1 MTYRALLLMLLCEP
15 LIASCAQGAEL
26 FLPGNVL
33 SSVTSPGSEPAS
45 ASGQP
50 DSHFTR
56 LIFLRDY
63 NTRVVILGTS
73 LLGMAAGVVGTFT
86 LLRRRALM
94 GDALSHATLPGV
106 GLAFLLAPSLGLD
119 GKSLPVLLT
128 GAALSG
134 LCGVAAIMFVRNMTR
149 LREDAALGIV
159 LSVFFGAG
167 ISVFSVVQ
175 KSGGNAAGLETFIYG
190 KAALLSA
197 GDAKLIAIIGAGVT
211 LVIVAMFREL
221 TLLCFDEGFAASRG
235 YPVLLLDILLMAL
248 VVITTIIGL
257 KAVGLILMIA
267 LLVIPAAAARFWTD
281 GLAKMTIIAAVCGGA
296 SGLLGSALSAL
307 FKDLPSGAMIV
318 LVSAVLFFISMIIG
332 TARGVL
338 VRALRRRSLNQAIDR
353 EHLLRGLFELL
364 ESHSASHGVSDKAAS
379 VSYSELEDLRTWTP
393 RRLRSQLSRS
403 KAQNLVQTTPD
414 GRLMLSS
421 EGRTEARRL
430 VHNHRLWEL
439 YLMTHAEVA
448 AARVDRE
455 ADAIEHVLEPE
466 LIAKLEALLELEHTE
481 SGIPESPHRISPASS
496 GQGTAGA
503 SSTGTETLP

>member
-1 MTYRALLLMLLCEP
+1 MKPRAALLGLL
-15 LIASCAQGAEL
+15 LIGIWA
-26 FLPGNVL
+26 
-33 SSVTSPGSEPAS
+33 SVTVGVPAAEGTPGTAGTSGTEAKAGVAS
-45 ASGQP
+45 TGSALR
-50 DSHFTR
+50 R
-56 LIFLRDY
+56 LIFLQDY

-106 GLAFLLAPSLGLD
+106 GLAFLLAPHLGLD

-134 LCGVAAIMFVRNMTR
+134 LLGVAAIMFVRNMTR

-167 ISVFSVVQ
+167 IAVFSVVQ

-211 LVIVAMFREL
+211 LVIVALFREL

-235 YPVLLLDILLMAL
+235 YPVLALDILLMAL
-248 VVITTIIGL
+248 VVVTTIIGL
-257 KAVGLILMIA
+257 RAVGLILMIA

-281 GLAKMTIIAAVCGGA
+281 GLARMTGIAAVCGGA
-296 SGLLGSALSAL
+296 SGLIGSALSAL

-318 LVSAVLFFISMIIG
+318 LVSAGLFFISMIFG

-364 ESHSASHGVSDKAAS
+364 ESHALSGKDHDSSVS

-393 RRLRSQLSRS
+393 RRLKQQLARCKS
-403 KAQNLVQTTPD
+403 QNLVQVTPD
-414 GRLMLSS
+414 GRLRLST
-421 EGRTEARRL
+421 EGRAEARRL

-481 SGIPESPHRISPASS
+481 SGIPESPHRIATGAGQSTADHAPSS
-496 GQGTAGA
+496 SEAQ
-503 SSTGTETLP
+503 P